1 MWDRK
6 EAAIPANDNNDDDN
20 DEEASGD
27 AMDGVP
33 EEDGAVAVDDEV
45 GIDVDADD
53 VACDGDV
60 DDDDAVILDINK
72 EKG

>member
-1 MWDRK
+1 
-6 EAAIPANDNNDDDN
+6 
-20 DEEASGD
+20 
-27 AMDGVP
+27 MDGVP